1 LIVQSGFLPILPNVL
16 QISLAPRSSTHQ
28 IVFNMMQLNKE
39 SEESKPV
46 VPNKVFE
53 SLSKQRTITL
63 FGEINQ
69 EVAEKVT
76 QALLFLDHESN
87 EPIKVIINSQGG
99 HVESGDTIFDMIRF
113 VKSKVYVIGTG
124 WVASAGALIYSAP
137 PKKYRLSLP
146 NTRFMLHQPMGG
158 VGGSASDAEI
168 EAREI
173 IKMRERLNQT
183 FADQTG
189 QPIEKVKEDSDRN
202 FWMDPKEAIDY
213 GLVGKVIKTISDLP

>member
-1 LIVQSGFLPILPNVL
+1 
-16 QISLAPRSSTHQ
+16 
-28 IVFNMMQLNKE
+28 MQLNKE

-87 EPIKVIINSQGG
+87 DPIKVIINSQGG

>member
-1 LIVQSGFLPILPNVL
+1 
-16 QISLAPRSSTHQ
+16 
-28 IVFNMMQLNKE
+28 MMQLNKE
-39 SEESKPV
+39 TEESKPV

-87 EPIKVIINSQGG
+87 DPIKVIINSQGG

-137 PKKYRLSLP
+137 PKKNRLSLP

-189 QPIEKVKEDSDRN
+189 QPIEKIKQDSDRN

>member
-1 LIVQSGFLPILPNVL
+1 
-16 QISLAPRSSTHQ
+16 
-28 IVFNMMQLNKE
+28 MMQLNKE

-69 EVAEKVT
+69 DLAEKVT

-87 EPIKVIINSQGG
+87 DPIKVIINSQGG

-113 VKSKVYVIGTG
+113 VKSRVYVIGTG
-124 WVASAGALIYSAP
+124 WVASAGALIYAAP
-137 PKKYRLSLP
+137 PKKCRLSLVC
-146 NTRFMLHQPMGG
+146 TRFMLHQPMGG

-189 QPIEKVKEDSDRN
+189 QPIEKIKQDSDRN
-202 FWMDPKEAIDY
+202 FWMDPKEAMDY
-213 GLVGKVIKTISDLP
+213 GLVGKVIKTIGDLP

>member
-1 LIVQSGFLPILPNVL
+1 
-16 QISLAPRSSTHQ
+16 
-28 IVFNMMQLNKE
+28 MMQLNKE

>member
-1 LIVQSGFLPILPNVL
+1 MRLDCQD
-16 QISLAPRSSTHQ
+16 
-28 IVFNMMQLNKE
+28 
-39 SEESKPV
+39 SEPKKPV
-46 VPNKVFE
+46 ASKITD
-53 SLSKQRTITL
+53 SLLKQRIITL
-63 FGEINQ
+63 YGEINQ
-69 EVAEKVT
+69 EAAERVT
-76 QALLFLDHESN
+76 QCLLVMDHESN
-87 EPIKVIINSQGG
+87 DPIRLIINSQGG

-113 VKSKVYVIGTG
+113 VKSKIYVVGTG

-189 QPIEKVKEDSDRN
+189 QPIEKVRQDSDRN
-202 FWMDPKEAIDY
+202 FWMSPKEAMDY
-213 GLVGKVIKTISDLP
+213 GLVGKVIKSISDLA